1 MHSTLRNT
9 WLIAKR
15 DYLERVRTKMFLVMT
30 LLTPAL
36 VFMWAVVPSMLI
48 TAKTGGNRHL
58 VVVTSNPEIGTAI
71 KSGLENSSTPRP
83 KVASRQAAPT
93 SSDMRYSVD
102 VDSNVTDSER
112 DALRARIDS
121 KDIDGFLWAD
131 DQSLKDHD
139 LSYTAR

>member
-15 DYLERVRTKMFLVMT
+15 DYLERLRTKAFLVMT

-48 TAKTGGNRHL
+48 TSKAGGNRHL
-58 VVVTSNPEIGTAI
+58 VVVTSNPEIGNAI
-71 KSGLENSSTPRP
+71 KAGLESQTTPRA

-93 SSDMRYSVD
+93 SSDMKYTVD
-102 VDSNVTDSER
+102 IDSNIADSQRDTFRER
-112 DALRARIDS
+112 LDRKEIHAILR
-121 KDIDGFLWAD
+121 
-131 DQSLKDHD
+131 
-139 LSYTAR
+139 